1 MIQINGVGWFVGGL
15 IIHFCGA
22 LALFCYL
29 RGWRLENRQR
39 AAWWQRYEAEAQS
52 RHGALMRALHCD
64 RTEAQSP
71 NDPGPCAEACHDE
84 GPPNGSA
91 DDDPTALKGL
101 ARKLYEVYDR
111 PCESNGD
118 WNHVKEYADL
128 EDKIR
133 AMVGAEPACC
143 RRP

>member
-22 LALFCYL
+22 LAFFCYL

-64 RTEAQSP
+64 RT
-71 NDPGPCAEACHDE
+71 DE

-91 DDDPTALKGL
+91 DDDPTVLKGL
-101 ARKLYEVYDR
+101 VRKLYEVYDR

-133 AMVGAEPACC
+133 AMVGAEPACR